1 MDRIRIRQAKRQDA
15 PQLNAAL
22 RKLSETMGDTH
33 QADDHLIESAGFGDT
48 PAFYAL
54 FAERQGEVIGV
65 SVYSPLFSTT
75 RGRSGAYVSD
85 LWVDASARGQRLGV
99 RLLAAVRD
107 RAQAQW
113 GAGFLRLAVYDDNP
127 RAVSFYTG
135 LGFVPA
141 AAETSMTLEGAT
153 LAAIGEA
160 Q

>member
-1 MDRIRIRQAKRQDA
+1 MGRFLIRLAERQDA
-15 PQLNAAL
+15 PRLNAAL

-33 QADDHLIESAGFGDT
+33 KAEDLLVESAGFGDT

-54 FAERQGEVIGV
+54 IAERQGEFIGFA
-65 SVYSPLFSTT
+65 VYSPLFSTT
-75 RGRSGAYVSD
+75 RGRAGAYVSD
-85 LWVDASARGQRLGV
+85 LWVDAPARGQRLGV

-127 RAVSFYTG
+127 RAVSFYAG
-135 LGFVPA
+135 LGFVTA
-141 AAETSMTLEGAT
+141 TAETSMTLEGAA